1 MPQCWEKNKVRYEE
15 GENEKLIEPL
25 KRGEKKV
32 VNYARI
38 CEEIVDKNEKKID
51 NCFMSLSEIQ
61 DCASNYRKSVSMGRT
76 KNKGI

>member
-1 MPQCWEKNKVRYEE
+1 MKK

-38 CEEIVDKNEKKID
+38 CEEIVDKNEKK
-51 NCFMSLSEIQ
+51 
-61 DCASNYRKSVSMGRT
+61 
-76 KNKGI
+76 